1 MPYLRMAM
9 IGNVSTWAGSPRI
22 MPTIRNQKMKLPNG
36 WRFQRL
42 QAAVNQKIGPISA
55 MTTMKSY
62 SVQGTPVMPE
72 TALAKPVIASPPT

>member
-1 MPYLRMAM
+1 
-9 IGNVSTWAGSPRI
+9 
-22 MPTIRNQKMKLPNG
+22 MKLPNG